1 MTEQNYDP
9 SADPNRFLYQ
19 TGHFGQSPDPTA
31 SIFDVLAYKNP
42 ADTRVEEDTE
52 AIDLTP
58 EYNDGTDLETLL
70 GGEPKQ
76 DEPVTP
82 GVIDISEPAKEETP
96 EEQVKDLFE
105 PSLHTVNEVLK
116 YLETV
121 DDEEKLRVLALEE
134 IGKNRSS
141 IINA

>member
-42 ADTRVEEDTE
+42 ADTRIEEDTE
-52 AIDLTP
+52 DIDLTP

-82 GVIDISEPAKEETP
+82 GVIDISEPAKEEAS
-96 EEQVKDLFE
+96 EEPVKDLFE

>member
-42 ADTRVEEDTE
+42 ADTRIEEDTE
-52 AIDLTP
+52 DIDLTP

-70 GGEPKQ
+70 GGESKQ

-82 GVIDISEPAKEETP
+82 DVIDISEPAKEETP